1 MQKRDIMS
9 RDVLACLLLLFIAFY
24 SLYNEYSAIKS
35 CKKYI
40 RKKDII
46 IKFLEAS
53 EEYDACLKVRN
64 DCNIQKVIYKKEMK
78 KMDIAIFYN

>member
-1 MQKRDIMS
+1 MS
-9 RDVLACLLLLFIAFY
+9 RDVLACLFLLFVTFY
-24 SLYNEYSAIKS
+24 SLYNEYSATKN

-53 EEYDACLKVRN
+53 EEYDDCLKQKD
-64 DCNIQKVIYKKEMK
+64 DCNIQKVIYKRKMK
-78 KMDIAIFYN
+78 NMDEVVFYK